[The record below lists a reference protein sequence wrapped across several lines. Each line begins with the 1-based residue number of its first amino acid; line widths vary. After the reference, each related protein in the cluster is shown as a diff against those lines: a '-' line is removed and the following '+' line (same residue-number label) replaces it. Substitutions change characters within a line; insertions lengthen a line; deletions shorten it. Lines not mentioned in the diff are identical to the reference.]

1 MRAQEGVLS
10 TGQCLRGDF
19 QEELT
24 RQTGIPYLAAL
35 HLLDGNPH
43 IIVRTKSTIIG
54 LFSRASE

>member
-43 IIVRTKSTIIG
+43 IIVRTKSTIIH
-54 LFSRASE
+54 ASE